1 MKLCGSRS
9 KPRIAGASQ
18 TLFCRAGLKRSEI
31 GERYANGAVVS
42 VSVDLPLF
50 SKGQVEKALA
60 VAEATRVRARR
71 DVLKS
76 QILADVRGAYESL
89 LLRRQIAERYQQ
101 DSGRRAEE
109 LREIAEV
116 AYAEG
121 ELGILELLDAFRV
134 SQQSKL
140 RLIELQAA
148 AKLAEIE
155 LDRAMGKEVLP

>member
-1 MKLCGSRS
+1 
-9 KPRIAGASQ
+9 
-18 TLFCRAGLKRSEI
+18 
-31 GERYANGAVVS
+31 VVS

-50 SKGQVEKALA
+50 NKGQAEKTLA
-60 VAEATRVRARR
+60 AAEATRTRARR
-71 DVLKS
+71 QVLET
-76 QILADVRGAYESL
+76 QILADVRGAHESL
-89 LLRRQIAERYQQ
+89 LLRRRIAEQYEG

-116 AYAEG
+116 AYAED

-140 RLIELQAA
+140 RLLELRAA

-155 LDRAMGKEVLP
+155 LDRAMGTEVLP

>member
-1 MKLCGSRS
+1 M
-9 KPRIAGASQ
+9 
-18 TLFCRAGLKRSEI
+18 
-31 GERYANGAVVS
+31 VS

-50 SKGQVEKALA
+50 NKGQAEKTLA
-60 VAEATRVRARR
+60 AAEATRTRARR
-71 DVLKS
+71 QVLET
-76 QILADVRGAYESL
+76 QILADVRGAHESL
-89 LLRRQIAERYQQ
+89 LLRRRIAEQYEG

-116 AYAEG
+116 AYAED

-140 RLIELQAA
+140 RLLELRAA

-155 LDRAMGKEVLP
+155 LDRAMGTEVLP